1 MGGVHLKKIIRMA
14 LSKKG
19 YEILAQQIP
28 PSPISRHRFL
38 LTKKLKPDKIFSR
51 SRSCAESSGLF
62 STGLPGAPQPEGLP
76 GNFLLEAFAELTDGK
91 RPKGGILGV
100 VIHMSMRGFLFS

>member
-1 MGGVHLKKIIRMA
+1 MGGVHLKKMIRMA
-14 LSKKG
+14 FSENSF
-19 YEILAQQIP
+19 EILAQQIP
-28 PSPISRHRFL
+28 PSPLSRHRFL
-38 LTKKLKPDKIFSR
+38 LTTILKPDKIFSR
-51 SRSCAESSGLF
+51 SRPCAESSCLF

-100 VIHMSMRGFLFS
+100 VSICQ